1 MASKIL
7 VKRGTAAP
15 AAAALTQYELAVD
28 TTNKRTYIGAADGSG
43 ILVGFG
49 TATSAEMA
57 SIVTDETGSGKLV
70 FGTSP
75 EITTSLTTAS
85 ASFDLLNTT
94 VRTLNI
100 GGFASTINILG
111 TTDAAALS
119 TYNINIGN
127 AILTPTVGSAMKN
140 ISIGGDAASTSI
152 TNIILG
158 GRIVSNTMTASPGT
172 VTVTVIGGLNLQAA
186 SLSMPSSF
194 TVGSSPLQIS
204 GTDVS
209 MASPGES
216 FIRDVFGNG
225 LNIGDNTDGAPIKIG
240 DYANTHGTS
249 TILTI
254 DASLETIYLAAAN
267 GTSVDGLLNLN
278 TQAELRFYD
287 SDSSNYVGFKSP
299 ATVTANKMWILP
311 SADGTSGQVLS
322 TNGSGTLSWA
332 SSIENSPAENLVLF
346 NIGII

>member
-111 TTDAAALS
+111 TTDAAAEAE
-119 TYNINIGN
+119 YNINIGN
-127 AILTPTVGSAMKN
+127 AILTPAVGSAMKN

-152 TNIILG
+152 TNII
-158 GRIVSNTMTASPGT
+158 
-172 VTVTVIGGLNLQAA
+172 
-186 SLSMPSSF
+186 F
-194 TVGSSPLQIS
+194 T
-204 GTDVS
+204 
-209 MASPGES
+209 
-216 FIRDVFGNG
+216 
-225 LNIGDNTDGAPIKIG
+225 
-240 DYANTHGTS
+240 
-249 TILTI
+249 
-254 DASLETIYLAAAN
+254 
-267 GTSVDGLLNLN
+267 
-278 TQAELRFYD
+278 
-287 SDSSNYVGFKSP
+287 
-299 ATVTANKMWILP
+299 
-311 SADGTSGQVLS
+311 
-322 TNGSGTLSWA
+322 
-332 SSIENSPAENLVLF
+332 
-346 NIGII
+346 